1 MVIVWNIVSLLV
13 MVLTVIGHPSPSDH
27 GKAFDKKMIKMLGV
41 VNRRIKRLEGI
52 VKDIKKEDESK
63 VSAFRTLKSSKSN
76 KSAKPNKT
84 AESNKTNG
92 SEDSSLGEEKV
103 KSTSK
108 SSIRY
113 AKLC

>member
-1 MVIVWNIVSLLV
+1 

-27 GKAFDKKMIKMLGV
+27 GKAFDDKMIKMLGT
-41 VNRRIKRLEGI
+41 VNRRIKGLEGI

-63 VSAFRTLKSSKSN
+63 VSAFRNLKSSKSN

-84 AESNKTNG
+84 PESNKTK
-92 SEDSSLGEEKV
+92 DSSLGEEKV

>member
-27 GKAFDKKMIKMLGV
+27 GKAFDKKMIRMLGV

-63 VSAFRTLKSSKSN
+63 VSALRNLKSSKSN
-76 KSAKPNKT
+76 KSA
-84 AESNKTNG
+84 ESNKTKG

-103 KSTSK
+103 KASSK
-108 SSIRY
+108 SSI
-113 AKLC
+113 